1 MSKEQAREFLDKL
14 YSDDDFAVEAIKK
27 SDVDELLNGQ
37 GSGDAIEAR
46 QNALYTKMGSDMGFD
61 FTEEEF
67 QDATTD
73 YVQDLGA
80 MKALASGLRV
90 NKLAKK
96 IQKGK
101 L

>member
-14 YSDDDFAVEAIKK
+14 YSDDDF
-27 SDVDELLNGQ
+27 
-37 GSGDAIEAR
+37 
-46 QNALYTKMGSDMGFD
+46 T
-61 FTEEEF
+61 EEF

>member
-14 YSDDDFAVEAIKK
+14 YSDD
-27 SDVDELLNGQ
+27 
-37 GSGDAIEAR
+37 
-46 QNALYTKMGSDMGFD
+46 D

-90 NKLAKK
+90 NELAKK
-96 IQKGK
+96 VQKGK